1 MNPTVP
7 LTFLFDID
15 NTLLDHDRVTAQ
27 LKAKLSSSVGPD
39 CADRYWRIFNEI
51 RSELGY
57 ADYLGAL
64 QRYRLENMHG
74 PQLLEVSRFLL
85 QYPFEERE
93 FPGAFDTVR
102 EAQKFGQTVILSDGD
117 VVFQPLKTFR
127 SGIFDLFEAK
137 ILIYI
142 HKEQELADVAKRF
155 PSQHYVMIDDKIRLL
170 TAIKA
175 IWQDKVTTVF
185 VRQGHYAADTKT
197 VAQYPSADI
206 TIEGIAGLIPLL
218 PGGIQGLKHP

>member
-1 MNPTVP
+1 MNPKAA

-15 NTLLDHDRVTAQ
+15 NTLLDHDSVTAQ
-27 LKAKLSSSVGPD
+27 LKAKLSAEVGEA
-39 CADRYWRIFNEI
+39 CASNYWRIFNEI
-51 RSELGY
+51 RAELGY

-64 QRYRLENMHG
+64 QRYRLQNMHG

-102 EAQKFGQTVILSDGD
+102 EAQKHGQTVILSDGD

-127 SGIFDLFEAK
+127 SGIFDIFAGK

-142 HKEQELADVAKRF
+142 HKEQELADVAERY
-155 PSQHYVMIDDKIRLL
+155 PSDHYVMVDDKIRLL
-170 TAIKA
+170 TAIKS
-175 IWQDKVTTVF
+175 IWQEKVTTVF
-185 VRQGHYAADTKT
+185 VRQGHYATDLAT
-197 VAQYPSADI
+197 VAQYPAADV
-206 TIEGIAGLIPLL
+206 TIDRIADLIPLL
-218 PGGIQGLKHP
+218 PHGIQGLKHP